1 MLVVPPEE
9 PHSGM
14 RLTVLPCAGLI
25 SLTGETPFCSSDE
38 GSGIKLQ
45 VCGLIHAVY
54 KMVSKSSVIQLRSY
68 ATFYVPLL

>member
-1 MLVVPPEE
+1 VSVVPPEE

-25 SLTGETPFCSSDE
+25 NLNDETPFCSSDE

-45 VCGLIHAVY
+45 ACGSIHAVY
-54 KMVSKSSVIQLRSY
+54 KMVSKCSV
-68 ATFYVPLL
+68 T